1 MHTIL
6 LIWNYSEHYNTPSRL
21 VVLIREICNAII
33 IKCCSEIN
41 GPQIFDFI
49 KGEDIG
55 VAHNT
60 LSTCIDVCYKFKD
73 AYFDY
78 KSQSK
83 NQWKITT
90 NALFVRLDSFLER
103 CQDIQHFTST
113 IMQFNQIQKIEIGN
127 TKGKTLTASVMAI
140 LEEFTK
146 SMNEFMDVKYDIM
159 DIECRQF
166 DDDFYKF
173 RQRIKELE
181 RRLASCL
188 T

>member
-33 IKCCSEIN
+33 KACCGKIN
-41 GPQIFDFI
+41 GEEIFGFI
-49 KGEDIG
+49 QGGEFSEARDK
-55 VAHNT
+55 
-60 LSTCIDVCYKFKD
+60 LQLCIDVCYKFKD

-78 KSQSK
+78 KAQSK

-103 CQDIQHFTST
+103 CQDIVHFVQT
-113 IMQFNQIQKIEIGN
+113 IIQFNKINKIEIGN
-127 TKGKTLTASVMAI
+127 TKGRTLTASVVAI

-146 SMNEFMDVKYDIM
+146 TNDEFMQVKYDIM
-159 DIECRQF
+159 DIEQRQF

-173 RQRIKELE
+173 RHRIKELE
-181 RRLASCL
+181 RRLASIL